1 MAEQGTPAEIRA
13 AGAVVWRSSAGG
25 TEVAL
30 VHRPKYG
37 NWSFAKG
44 RLLPGE
50 HVLLAA
56 VREVA
61 EETGLQIA
69 LGRRLPTVRY
79 RTDDTRKR
87 VDYWVAP
94 AGPQDSVF
102 APDSEVDEVAWLTLS
117 AAAGRLQHP
126 HDARTLA
133 DFAAGPRT
141 TAPLILVRH
150 ASAGSKA
157 DWQKS
162 DETRPLDGRGKK
174 QAKLLAS
181 LLSCFGAGQVVSSPT
196 ERCAA
201 TVRPYAKAAGL
212 NLETDPVLLPDAA
225 GQDESAAA
233 ALIAR
238 LAGADRPVV
247 VCAHRENLPTLL
259 AAACSVLGAY
269 APETRPLRKGEFLVL
284 HRDGQRLAG
293 LERYNPGGRY

>member
-1 MAEQGTPAEIRA
+1 MAEQATAEIRA
-13 AGAVVWRSSAGG
+13 AGAVVWRQSAGG
-25 TEVAL
+25 AEVAL
-30 VHRPKYG
+30 VHRPKY
-37 NWSFAKG
+37 NDWSFAKG
-44 RLLPGE
+44 KLLPGE

-61 EETGLQIA
+61 EETGLQVA

-79 RTDDTRKR
+79 RTEDARKR

-94 AGPQDSVF
+94 AGSQQPLF
-102 APDSEVDEVAWLTLS
+102 APNSEVDEIEWLTVS
-117 AAAGRLQHP
+117 AAAGRLQYA

-133 DFAAGPRT
+133 DFEAGPRT

-150 ASAGSKA
+150 ASAGTKANWSKP
-157 DWQKS
+157 
-162 DETRPLDGRGKK
+162 DETRPLDRRGKK

-212 NLETDPVLLPDAA
+212 DLETDPVLLPDAT
-225 GQDESAAA
+225 GQEGSAAA
-233 ALIAR
+233 ALMAR
-238 LAGADRPVV
+238 LAVADRPVV
-247 VCAHRENLPTLL
+247 VCAHRENLPALL
-259 AAACSVLGAY
+259 AAACGVLGTC

-284 HRDGQRLAG
+284 HRDGARLAG
-293 LERYNPGGRY
+293 LERYNPSGRG